1 MLTTYRHQKLIIES
15 YSQNNDN
22 KINKSSKHPNSKNGS
37 IELTLTYEKELS
49 TILYDRLA
57 EYVKQQNKLNEFIQY
72 DKRHI
77 ETYLEKISDIFHEA
91 IRKSCKIHDTSKE
104 GVENFLRNNWNE
116 LRFEELIRLIV
127 TYVYD
132 HSPLTVTT
140 KTRGNKQFKQL
151 RQDLLK
157 DIIDNWFA
165 IVDYNIDNNYNST

>member
-1 MLTTYRHQKLIIES
+1 MLTTYRRQKLIIDS
-15 YSQNNDN
+15 YSQKNDN
-22 KINKSSKHPNSKNGS
+22 KNNKSSKHPNSKNGS
-37 IELTLTYEKELS
+37 IELTLAYEKELS
-49 TILYDRLA
+49 TILYDSLM

-77 ETYLEKISDIFHEA
+77 ETYLEKISDIFQEA
-91 IRKSCKIHDTSKE
+91 IGKSCEIHDTSKE
-104 GVENFLRNNWNE
+104 GVQNFLRNNWNE

-127 TYVYD
+127 TYVYF
-132 HSPLTVTT
+132 HSPLTITT
-140 KTRGNKQFKQL
+140 KTRGNKQFKKL

>member
-15 YSQNNDN
+15 YSQNNNN
-22 KINKSSKHPNSKNGS
+22 KNNKNSKQPNSNNGS

-49 TILYDRLA
+49 TILYARLV
-57 EYVKQQNKLNEFIQY
+57 EYVKQQNKLNEFTQY
-72 DKRHI
+72 DNRHI
-77 ETYLEKISDIFHEA
+77 ETYLEKISDIFHGA

-104 GVENFLRNNWNE
+104 GIENFLRNNWNE

-132 HSPLTVTT
+132 DSPLTVTT
-140 KTRGNKQFKQL
+140 KTGGIKQFKKL

-157 DIIDNWFA
+157 DLIDNWIA
-165 IVDYNIDNNYNST
+165 IVSYNNDNN